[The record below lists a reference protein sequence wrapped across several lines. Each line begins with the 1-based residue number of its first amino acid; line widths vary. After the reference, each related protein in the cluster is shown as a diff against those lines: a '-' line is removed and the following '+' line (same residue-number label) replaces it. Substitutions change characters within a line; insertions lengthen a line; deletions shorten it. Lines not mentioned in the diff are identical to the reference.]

1 MGALFKKRNF
11 SQGLV
16 DYLRLQIGN
25 YPLGPGEVFCLA
37 EDASVYQTR
46 LKNMGVP
53 TNKLFTTLAEAED
66 AMVGDSGDN
75 LLIFPGTH
83 LVTASTTWD
92 KNNTNIIGV
101 GSPNQR
107 FQPTTMTGGGIKL
120 KCVTTTIAEILRISG
135 NYVSMY
141 NIGTQNTFDA
151 AGNVSD
157 IRLYG
162 GRNFYAKDCAFRGG
176 TGATQIGTADC
187 GVGVYVDTTVAG
199 SGNGLVFERCL
210 FGSSGNT
217 IRTVGAC
224 CMSFVGGTTAGGF
237 EPKFIDCEFSGYTAT
252 AGVGFI
258 NCNSDAVTD
267 RFLTFRRCSFLNFGN
282 PATPMTNAILWNNQT
297 GWCIIDKCVGFGFTK
312 WYTGTDNH
320 LYVSDPAANGSGGIT
335 TISA

>member
-1 MGALFKKRNF
+1 VNLKKRDM
-11 SQGLV
+11 SQGLI
-16 DYLRLQIGN
+16 DYLRLNIGN
-25 YPLGPGEVFCLA
+25 YPLGAGEVFCLA
-37 EDASVYQTR
+37 PESTVYYTR

-53 TNKLFTTLAEAED
+53 SNKLFTTLAEAED
-66 AMVGDSGDN
+66 AMVSNSGDN

-83 LVTASTTWD
+83 LQTASLTWD
-92 KNNTNIIGV
+92 KNDTTIIGV
-101 GSPNQR
+101 GSINQR
-107 FQPTTMTGGGIKL
+107 FQPSAMTGGGVRL
-120 KCVTTTIAEILRISG
+120 KIATAVAQILDITGS
-135 NYVSMY
+135 YVSMY
-141 NIGTQNTFDA
+141 NIGTQNTADSA
-151 AGNVSD
+151 TSVSD
-157 IRLYG
+157 IRIK
-162 GRNFYAKDCAFRGG
+162 GRNFYAKHCAFRGG

-187 GVGVYVDTTVAG
+187 GVGVYVDSTVAG
-199 SGNGLVFERCL
+199 AGNGLVFERCL

-224 CMSFVGGTTAGGF
+224 CASFVGGTTAAGF
-237 EPKFIDCEFSGYTAT
+237 EPLFLDCEFSGWTVT

-258 NCNSDAVTD
+258 NVNSDACTD